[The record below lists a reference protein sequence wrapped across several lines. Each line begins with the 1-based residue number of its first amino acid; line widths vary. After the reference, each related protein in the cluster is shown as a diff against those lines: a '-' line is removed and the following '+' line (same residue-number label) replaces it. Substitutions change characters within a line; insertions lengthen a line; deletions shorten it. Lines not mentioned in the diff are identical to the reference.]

1 MAQAMLRITLVKSAH
16 GYESDQMATAR
27 ALGLR
32 RMHQS
37 VVREDTPSLRG
48 MVRKITHLVVT
59 ETVSGQEIT
68 PTFRRHRR
76 PDAPPAS
83 KPAAKQPSPAKAPPP
98 AKRQAAAPAEAAPKV
113 VASPV
118 PEPSRPAARS
128 ARAPAKTAAQA
139 APKQPARA
147 KTAKAPAK
155 APAKTTKAP
164 AKATKPPKAAPTS
177 KSRREPKAK

>member
-83 KPAAKQPSPAKAPPP
+83 KPAAKQPSPAK
-98 AKRQAAAPAEAAPKV
+98 RQAAAPAEAAPKV

-155 APAKTTKAP
+155 APAKTTKVP